1 MKKILIPT
9 DFSENA
15 WNAIVYSLQL
25 FKDET
30 CTFHLLNTYTP
41 IIFQYDYTT
50 VSSSQY
56 KLVDTMKKVSE
67 TKLKEVLKR
76 IQNQF
81 NNPKHHF
88 LSSSAFNTLPLEIN
102 ELCSDNTIDMIVMGT
117 KGASGVKEVLFGSN
131 TIHVLKNAKCPVLAI
146 PSEFSFEAPHEILF
160 PSDYEINFQEK
171 HIQPIVNIASTYH
184 SRVNIL
190 NVRYENNLSEE
201 QERNRKMLEPFFE
214 HIALLF
220 HDIKNQSVTG
230 AIENFQLKIRVNL
243 LVMINNKR
251 SFFENL
257 FFKSK
262 INQIGFHLNIPLL
275 VIPS

>member
-76 IQNQF
+76 IQNRF

-102 ELCSDNTIDMIVMGT
+102 ELSSDNTIDMIVMGT

-201 QERNRKMLEPFFE
+201 QEQNRKMLEPFFE

>member
-102 ELCSDNTIDMIVMGT
+102 ELSSDNTIDMIVMGT
-117 KGASGVKEVLFGSN
+117 KGASGVTSIRRTPG
-131 TIHVLKNAKCPVLAI
+131 
-146 PSEFSFEAPHEILF
+146 
-160 PSDYEINFQEK
+160 
-171 HIQPIVNIASTYH
+171 
-184 SRVNIL
+184 RL
-190 NVRYENNLSEE
+190 NS
-201 QERNRKMLEPFFE
+201 
-214 HIALLF
+214 
-220 HDIKNQSVTG
+220 
-230 AIENFQLKIRVNL
+230 
-243 LVMINNKR
+243 
-251 SFFENL
+251 
-257 FFKSK
+257 
-262 INQIGFHLNIPLL
+262 
-275 VIPS
+275 

>member
-171 HIQPIVNIASTYH
+171 HIQPILNIASTYH

-190 NVRYENNLSEE
+190 NVKYENNLSEE

>member
-88 LSSSAFNTLPLEIN
+88 LSSSAFNTLPLEVN
-102 ELCSDNTIDMIVMGT
+102 ELSSDNTIDMIVMGT

-146 PSEFSFEAPHEILF
+146 PSEFSFETPHEILF

-171 HIQPIVNIASTYH
+171 HIQPIVNIASIYH

-190 NVRYENNLSEE
+190 NVRYESNLSEE

-230 AIENFQLKIRVNL
+230 AIENFQLKTRVNL
-243 LVMINNKR
+243 LVMINNKH